1 MTAARETCPSSE
13 ELAAFLD
20 GKLSPEER
28 AWGIEHLAGCESC
41 YALFSE
47 VVRFREESA
56 AQAEAQGEAARPSAP
71 FERRAGWRRWRPAAL
86 PWRPVVAAALA
97 AALLAAIGIPVYRYF
112 TVVPELDSA
121 GLLASLH
128 GREGRLK
135 DIWSPSPMRGPDD
148 RKDHGVSIDNESF
161 QLGVRLVDLRL
172 ALEADAREQALEVLS
187 RIDVILENGSLPE
200 PELGKLYRQIAERI
214 GSGTSPRALLGEAAA
229 LERTASEGVLDSY
242 LRFGKWVEAG
252 RLAAAPPGETRFF
265 TSRETRHFLGTLLR
279 QRGDDSLEPKD
290 ARVVADLQA
299 SLGKSTVDL
308 NAIGKK
314 LDAIVER
321 FFRAP
326 VT

>member
-56 AQAEAQGEAARPSAP
+56 AQAEAEEEAARPSAP

-97 AALLAAIGIPVYRYF
+97 AALLAAVGIPVYRYF

-128 GREGRLK
+128 GKKGKLTEE
-135 DIWSPSPMRGPDD
+135 IWKPPAVRGPGGEKE
-148 RKDHGVSIDNESF
+148 REFSLHSSF
-161 QLGVRLVDLRL
+161 QLGVEMVDLRL
-172 ALEADAREQALEVLS
+172 AMEANHGEQAQEILT
-187 RIDVILENGSLPE
+187 RIDAILQGDLPPEELVKRYESL
-200 PELGKLYRQIAERI
+200 RDRI
-214 GSGTSPRALLGEAAA
+214 HSGTPPRSTLLGEAAA
-229 LERTASEGVLDSY
+229 LERTAPEEGLDPLY
-242 LRFGKWVEAG
+242 LSFGKWVEAG
-252 RLAAAPPGETRFF
+252 RLAVAADDSRFF
-265 TSRETRHFLGTLLR
+265 TSRETRRFLAALSRQGAEDGLLP
-279 QRGDDSLEPKD
+279 QEAPI
-290 ARVVADLQA
+290 VADLQI
-299 SLGKSTVDL
+299 SLGRSPLDLHAIGDKL
-308 NAIGKK
+308 NAIV
-314 LDAIVER
+314 DR
-321 FFRAP
+321 FFRGRE
-326 VT
+326 T